1 MNTAG
6 RTDRAV
12 RELLALL
19 PLPLCPRLPGPF
31 PTPNPSVFPPDS
43 STAACLLNTVSLP
56 CSPPPGRVGLG
67 LCMQAPHKVHGAWP
81 QAPQSHTAARLLPA
95 GGRPSQEQSSQ
106 ATVRPPF
113 PSSSLKRHKC
123 LLATPRQ
130 DLETSKVLP
139 DLFALSQPSTEQS
152 TERGEGGTASRG
164 RGRVTVP
171 CPPSPAVPLRPPRP
185 PSPPGHTPDH
195 GLGGHTSA
203 WPRPS
208 EPEAHGVPTALSPA
222 PHPSRSPCRPTV
234 PGEASR
240 SSHSGCHQPHRPP
253 QGDFWSLHLASH
265 TLRRPCLLG
274 A

>member
-6 RTDRAV
+6 RTDGAV

-139 DLFALSQPSTEQS
+139 DLFALGQPSAEQS
-152 TERGEGGTASRG
+152 AERGEGGTASRG
-164 RGRVTVP
+164 RARVTAP
-171 CPPSPAVPLRPPRP
+171 CPPSPTVAPAPSPSTQPPGPHPRP
-185 PSPPGHTPDH
+185 W
-195 GLGGHTSA
+195 LGG
-203 WPRPS
+203 
-208 EPEAHGVPTALSPA
+208 
-222 PHPSRSPCRPTV
+222 PHFCVATP
-234 PGEASR
+234 
-240 SSHSGCHQPHRPP
+240 
-253 QGDFWSLHLASH
+253 L
-265 TLRRPCLLG
+265 
-274 A
+274 